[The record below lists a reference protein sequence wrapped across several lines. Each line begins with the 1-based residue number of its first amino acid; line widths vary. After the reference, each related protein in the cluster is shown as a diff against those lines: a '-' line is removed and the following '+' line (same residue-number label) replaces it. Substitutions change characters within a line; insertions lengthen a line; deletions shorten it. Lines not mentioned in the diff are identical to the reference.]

1 VAESINTYNMSLTAR
16 QQAIYDFIVEFRRM
30 HGCSPSIPEIQK
42 AFLIR
47 SPNGVVG
54 HLLALEAKG
63 YIRRSRRGS
72 RQVDVVKENP
82 ALAQHSALFNLP
94 VFTSVPGEADAPLTA
109 RGAEAC
115 VTLDRSALGFR
126 PRPGTFVLKVHGDAM
141 KQAGIS
147 DGDLVIVEPCQEAQA
162 GQIHPAAP
170 LEPLPGPLAAQVR
183 EPRAAGGDAAIGGG
197 DPGRGTAGAAP
208 AGLSAPAPA
217 PAGGRN
223 EGRCRGQPPPFCGSI
238 RELRGTLMRNTQ
250 LLWFTLAALAAP
262 LWLGCQSAPQP
273 PEEGMVPLFDGRTLN
288 GWKQLNGKATYK
300 VEDGMIVGTTVPG
313 SPNSFLCTT
322 KNYGDFILEFEVKV
336 DPELNSGVQI
346 RSHQYEH
353 DVTVHTM
360 GSRGPVTRSWKAG
373 RVHGYQVEISN
384 EATGTSG
391 GIYDEARRGWLANIK
406 DDPAASKAFK
416 DNQWNK
422 YRIEAIGDSIK
433 TFVNGVPC
441 ADGATCGSR
450 TSAST
455 PGRRC
460 STARR

>member
-1 VAESINTYNMSLTAR
+1 
-16 QQAIYDFIVEFRRM
+16 
-30 HGCSPSIPEIQK
+30 
-42 AFLIR
+42 
-47 SPNGVVG
+47 
-54 HLLALEAKG
+54 
-63 YIRRSRRGS
+63 
-72 RQVDVVKENP
+72 
-82 ALAQHSALFNLP
+82 
-94 VFTSVPGEADAPLTA
+94 
-109 RGAEAC
+109 
-115 VTLDRSALGFR
+115 
-126 PRPGTFVLKVHGDAM
+126 
-141 KQAGIS
+141 
-147 DGDLVIVEPCQEAQA
+147 
-162 GQIHPAAP
+162 
-170 LEPLPGPLAAQVR
+170 
-183 EPRAAGGDAAIGGG
+183 
-197 DPGRGTAGAAP
+197 
-208 AGLSAPAPA
+208 
-217 PAGGRN
+217 
-223 EGRCRGQPPPFCGSI
+223 
-238 RELRGTLMRNTQ
+238 MRNTQ

-441 ADGATCGSR
+441 ADLVDSMDLTGFIGLQVHAHKGDTPLQVRWRNLWIKDLGEHAWAPLFDGKTLNGWTKTGEGNWEVVDGAIRGTGKR
-450 TSAST
+450 TGKGGLLVSNQDYNDFTLRLMFKDVKGNSGFFFRLGEADGKRQALEAEIDAKDYIGGYYEVGGRKYVVQPDAETVAKFFKPGDWNQLTVSAH
-455 PGRRC
+455 GRRLVFHVNGYKTVDLKNDPC
-460 STARR
+460 RLTGKLGLQVHGRQDVEVWFKDIETLKKKQ